1 MHYLDCEYA
10 NVTDN
15 RTGEIK
21 FPRDDKFRRLSPC
34 INIITSDYMYDLDN
48 VANSLKMLDESHI
61 TYIWTDSKNRMHPRN
76 LKDEAER
83 IIAFA
88 EKQYQWLVFTDSLFL
103 VKELRLLAKQKKLEI
118 KYFNL
123 YFKDNGLEIEE
134 SDDLYS
140 LNDLSILNES
150 ISQFTREIDLYSP
163 PFVEKDES

>member
-1 MHYLDCEYA
+1 MNYFNCEYA

-21 FPRDDKFRRLSPC
+21 LPCDDKFRRLSPC
-34 INIITSDYMYDLDN
+34 INIVTSDHMYDIDN
-48 VANSLKMLDESHI
+48 VADYLKVLDESHI
-61 TYIWTDSKNRMHPRN
+61 TYIWTDFKNRMHPAI

-103 VKELRLLAKQKKLEI
+103 IKELRLLAKQKNLDI

-123 YFKDNGLEIEE
+123 YFKDNELDIEE

-140 LNDLSILNES
+140 LNNLSILNES
-150 ISQFTREIDLYSP
+150 ISQFTREIDLYGPS
-163 PFVEKDES
+163 FVEKDES